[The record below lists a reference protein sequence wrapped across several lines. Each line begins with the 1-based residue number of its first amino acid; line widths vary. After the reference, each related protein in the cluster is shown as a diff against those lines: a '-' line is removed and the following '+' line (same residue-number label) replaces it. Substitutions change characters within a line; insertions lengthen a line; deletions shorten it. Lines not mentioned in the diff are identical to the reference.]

1 LNYEDHH
8 LITNLT
14 SFRKEIAMILV
25 RDIFHLKF
33 GKAKEAKTL
42 FKESDTLFKKYGG
55 ASSVRYLTDLTGSYY
70 TFVMESTY
78 AGLAAYE
85 AAMGNSAGAKELG
98 EWYQKFVPLVD
109 SGSREMFSII
119 N

>member
-1 LNYEDHH
+1 
-8 LITNLT
+8 
-14 SFRKEIAMILV
+14 MILV

-33 GKAKEAKTL
+33 GKAKEAKAL
-42 FKESDTLFKKYGG
+42 FKEMDALFKKFNGP
-55 ASSVRYLTDLTGSYY
+55 ASVRYLSDLTGQYY

-78 AGLAAYE
+78 ENLAAYE
-85 AAMGNSAGAKELG
+85 SSMSNSMGAKEFG

-109 SGSREMFSII
+109 SGSREMFSVI